1 MIDDKV
7 IWRAATMLIERFGK
21 HSAAVAR
28 ERAKGMPE
36 EGDAGGQAVWKRI
49 VRAIEEMQRERGDS
63 PLH

>member
-1 MIDDKV
+1 MIDDKDV
-7 IWRAATMLIERFGK
+7 WRAANMLIERFGK

-28 ERAKGMPE
+28 ERAKGMLE

-49 VRAIEEMQRERGDS
+49 VRAIEEMQKERGDS